1 MQIIKFRTSNF
12 SKEQFIEFINNN
24 KIINIDNTTTIYL
37 ISVNEEFAIYTTTSY
52 YLITHHDS
60 NSDTYKFSIL

>member
-24 KIINIDNTTTIYL
+24 KIINIDNTTIYL
-37 ISVNEEFAIYTTTSY
+37 ISVNEEFAIYTTTSN
-52 YLITHHDS
+52 YLVTYHDC
-60 NSDTYKFSIL
+60 NSDTYKFSIS

>member
-24 KIINIDNTTTIYL
+24 KIINIDDTTIYL
-37 ISVNEEFAIYTTTSY
+37 ISVNEEFAIYTTISN
-52 YLITHHDS
+52 YLVTHHDC
-60 NSDTYKFSIL
+60 NSDTYKFYIS

>member
-24 KIINIDNTTTIYL
+24 KIINIDDTTIYL
-37 ISVNEEFAIYTTTSY
+37 ISVNEEFAIYTTISN
-52 YLITHHDS
+52 YLVTYHDC
-60 NSDTYKFSIL
+60 NSDTYKFSIS